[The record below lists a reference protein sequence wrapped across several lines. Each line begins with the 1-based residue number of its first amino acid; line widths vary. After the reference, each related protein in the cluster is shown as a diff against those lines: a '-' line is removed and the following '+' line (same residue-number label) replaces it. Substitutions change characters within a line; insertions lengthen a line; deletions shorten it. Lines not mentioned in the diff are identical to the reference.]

1 MSLTEAII
9 TYHDLL
15 TDAVAADTQG
25 QLDAQLGARGLY
37 FGERPLCTVLR
48 PRFLT
53 PEQYTYMRA
62 GIRPLLTAF
71 EKISHAAV
79 ADREF
84 RGQFGLFDWEESL
97 IHVDPGY
104 RVHAPLSRLDSF
116 FITSGDDAGLRFT
129 EYNAEVPAA
138 SAYNDVLN
146 EVFFGLPAMGEFLRY
161 YAIRPIPT
169 RHSVLH
175 VLLNCYKEWAGGSRG
190 ANPRGAAG
198 KPQIAILD
206 WQEVPTHSEFELF
219 LQYFNSQGLECRIV
233 DPRHVE
239 YRDGALYNEA
249 FRIDLIYKRV
259 LITELIERCGV
270 DGPVVQAVRNQD
282 VCMVNPFACKLLY
295 KKASLAVL
303 SDERN
308 EGLFSERETTA
319 IREHIPWTR
328 VVEERTTT
336 YNGLPVDLLPF
347 ILKYREQFVLKP
359 NDDYGGRGIV
369 LGWQTNSSGWEQ
381 AVQTA
386 LETPHVVQERVAI
399 PSEPYPSLVDG
410 RLQIYN
416 RLLDTA
422 PFVFHGEYADG
433 CLTRLSTDPLLNVS
447 AGGGST
453 VPTFIVEK
461 RDPR

>member
-1 MSLTEAII
+1 MSLNEAII

-15 TDAVAADTQG
+15 TDEVAAETQE
-25 QLDAQLGARGLY
+25 QLDDQLRSRGLF
-37 FGERPLCTVLR
+37 FGDRPLCTVLR

-53 PEQYTYMRA
+53 PEQYTHMRH
-62 GIRPLLTAF
+62 GIRPLLRAF

-79 ADREF
+79 ADSDF
-84 RGQFGLFDWEESL
+84 RAQFGLYDWEEPL

-104 RVHAPLSRLDSF
+104 KIHSPLSRLDSF
-116 FITSGDDAGLRFT
+116 FITDGERLSLKFT

-146 EVFFGLPAMGEFLRY
+146 TVFYGLPVMDEFLKRY
-161 YAIRPIPT
+161 SVRSMPT
-169 RHSVLH
+169 RHSVMH
-175 VLLNCYKEWAGGSRG
+175 VLLDCYRQWSGGVRG
-190 ANPRGAAG
+190 GP

-206 WQEVPTHSEFELF
+206 WQEVPTRSEFELF
-219 LQYFNSQGLECRIV
+219 VQYFGAQGLKAQIV
-233 DPRHVE
+233 DPRTVE
-239 YRDGALYNEA
+239 YRDGALYDGD

-270 DGPVVQAVRNQD
+270 EGPVVQAVRNRD

-308 EGLFSERETTA
+308 AAMFNESETAA

-328 VVEERTTT
+328 VVEERLTT
-336 YNGLPVDLLPF
+336 YNGMPVDLIPF
-347 ILKYREQFVLKP
+347 MQKYREMFVLKP

-369 LGWQTNSSGWEQ
+369 LGWQTNASGWEQ
-381 AVQTA
+381 AIQTA
-386 LETPHVVQERVAI
+386 LETPHVVQERVDI
-399 PSEPYPSLVDG
+399 PNEPYPSLVDG

-416 RLLDTA
+416 RMLDTA
-422 PFVFHGEYADG
+422 PFVFHGEYTDG

-461 RDPR
+461 RE

>member
-1 MSLTEAII
+1 MSLNEAII

-15 TDAVAADTQG
+15 TDEVAAETQE
-25 QLDAQLGARGLY
+25 QLDEQLHSRGLF

-53 PEQYTYMRA
+53 PEQYVYMRQ
-62 GIRPLLTAF
+62 GIRPLLRAF

-79 ADREF
+79 ADSDF
-84 RGQFGLFDWEESL
+84 RAQFGLFDWEESL
-97 IHVDPGY
+97 VHVDPGY
-104 RVHAPLSRLDSF
+104 KVHSPLSRLDSF
-116 FITSGDDAGLRFT
+116 FITDERMMSLKFT

-146 EVFFGLPAMGEFLRY
+146 TVFYGLPVMGKFLKRY
-161 YAIRPIPT
+161 SMRSIPT
-169 RHSVLH
+169 RHSVMH
-175 VLLNCYKEWAGGSRG
+175 VLLDSYRQWGGGR
-190 ANPRGAAG
+190 

-206 WQEVPTHSEFELF
+206 WQEVPTRSEFELF
-219 LQYFNSQGLECRIV
+219 VQYFGARGLKAQIV
-233 DPRHVE
+233 DPRTVE
-239 YRDGALYNEA
+239 YRDGALYDGDY
-249 FRIDLIYKRV
+249 RIDLIYKRV
-259 LITELIERCGV
+259 LITELVEQCGL
-270 DGPVVQAVRNQD
+270 DGPIVQAVRNRD

-308 EGLFSERETTA
+308 EAMFNEAETDA

-336 YNGLPVDLLPF
+336 YNGMPVDLIPF
-347 ILKYREQFVLKP
+347 VQKYREQFVLKP

-369 LGWQTNSSGWEQ
+369 LGWQTNASGWEQ
-381 AVQTA
+381 AIQTA
-386 LETPHVVQERVAI
+386 METPHVVQERVGI
-399 PSEPYPSLVDG
+399 PNEPYPSLVDG
-410 RLQIYN
+410 KLQIYN
-416 RLLDTA
+416 RMLDTA
-422 PFVFHGEYADG
+422 PFVFHGEYTDG

-461 RDPR
+461 RE